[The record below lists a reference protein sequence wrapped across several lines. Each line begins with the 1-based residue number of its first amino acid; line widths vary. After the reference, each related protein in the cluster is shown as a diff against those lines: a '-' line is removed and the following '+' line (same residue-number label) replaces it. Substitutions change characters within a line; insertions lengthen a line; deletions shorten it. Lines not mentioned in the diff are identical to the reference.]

1 MRARLVGLAMLVLV
15 TPPSV
20 VLASNHT
27 PCPSTPVRRNL
38 PLRVVDG
45 DTFRL
50 HGERV
55 RIVGID
61 TPERGQ
67 PESARAT
74 YRLLTLLRSGPIAIV
89 RHGRDVYCRTLADV
103 YVNGWNVAAG
113 LSRRAL
119 EDERLLRDRVEVDLL
134 LDDPG
139 RAGQSERRL
148 ARLHRHRRH
157 RAHAG
162 ALDAVEARDRAR
174 RHVDPASVGLGQR
187 HPIGVAE

>member
-1 MRARLVGLAMLVLV
+1 MRVRLAGLALLVLV
-15 TPPSV
+15 ASPSV

-38 PLRVVDG
+38 PLRIVDG

-103 YVNGWNVAAG
+103 YVNGWNVAAV
-113 LSRRAL
+113 
-119 EDERLLRDRVEVDLL
+119 LR
-134 LDDPG
+134 
-139 RAGQSERRL
+139 SEGFEK
-148 ARLHRHRRH
+148 AKP
-157 RAHAG
+157 
-162 ALDAVEARDRAR
+162 AV
-174 RHVDPASVGLGQR
+174 
-187 HPIGVAE
+187 